1 MNPSGATHAM
11 NVYTHGAVMD
21 KSVDYYT
28 GIQKWAD
35 VILCC
40 SGALTDVFCSNFP
53 EKVPDSFQC
62 WGVISNF
69 NIM

>member
-28 GIQKWAD
+28 GIQKWAG
-35 VILCC
+35 VTLCC
-40 SGALTDVFCSNFP
+40 SGALTDVYCSNFA
-53 EKVPDSFQC
+53 EKYQILFSVGELFL
-62 WGVISNF
+62 IS
-69 NIM
+69 I